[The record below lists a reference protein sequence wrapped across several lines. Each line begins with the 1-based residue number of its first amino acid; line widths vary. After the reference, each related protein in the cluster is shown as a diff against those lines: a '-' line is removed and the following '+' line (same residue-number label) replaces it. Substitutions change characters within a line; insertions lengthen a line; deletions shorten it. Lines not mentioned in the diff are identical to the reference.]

1 MSPAAEDEMSSKR
14 TLASI
19 GALAL
24 FSTGLSG
31 CVSMMMSAEQKQQTC
46 DSYASV
52 MKMPQ
57 ATAEQRKQTIAA
69 MKQMECPVIPES

>member
-1 MSPAAEDEMSSKR
+1 MSSIR

-24 FSTGLSG
+24 CSTGLSG
-31 CVSMMMSAEQKQQTC
+31 CASMMMSVEQKQQAC

-52 MKMPQ
+52 LKMPQ
-57 ATAEQRKQTIAA
+57 ATAEQRKQTITV
-69 MKQMECPVIPES
+69 MKQMECPNIPES